1 MMSGQL
7 VTIRLNATS
16 VAEVLALYQAT
27 SRSRSG
33 LARSPEEI
41 DEAYVRQFLERASAD
56 GVALGARASDGS
68 LAGEVHAVRMAP
80 RQFRHVLTDLTIAV
94 HPDWQGK
101 GVGTRLF
108 NATVERARSLRPPI
122 ARIELIAREGN
133 ADAIRLYERLG
144 FVGEGRFRKR
154 VRLANGEAEDD
165 IPMALLL

>member
-1 MMSGQL
+1 MSGAL
-7 VTIRLNATS
+7 TTTSLDAAS
-16 VAEVLALYQAT
+16 VAEVLALYQAA
-27 SRSRSG
+27 SRGRGG

-41 DEAYVRQFLERASAD
+41 DEAYVRQFLERASAG
-56 GVALGARASDGS
+56 GVVLGARAPDGS

-108 NATVERARSLRPPI
+108 NATVEKARSLTPPI
-122 ARIELIAREGN
+122 ARVELVTREGN

-144 FVGEGRFRKR
+144 FVAEGRFRKR
-154 VRLANGEAEDD
+154 VRLPNGEVEDD